1 MAITLKAAR
10 INVKLTQREAAERLG
25 ISPDTL
31 IKYEAGETFPTVPMI
46 QKIESLYGLTYNDIN
61 FLCPKEKV

>member
-10 INVKLTQREAAERLG
+10 INANMTQKEAAERLG

-31 IKYEAGETFPTVPMI
+31 GKYEAGETFPTIPMI
-46 QKIESLYGLTYNDIN
+46 QKIESLYGLSYNDIN
-61 FLCPKEKV
+61 FLCPKETV

>member
-10 INVKLTQREAAERLG
+10 INTNMTQREAAERLG

-31 IKYEAGETFPTVPMI
+31 RKYEAGETFPTVLTI

-61 FLCPKEKV
+61 FLCPKETV

>member
-10 INVKLTQREAAERLG
+10 INVGMTQKEAAERLG

-31 IKYEAGETFPTVPMI
+31 IKYEAGETFPTVPTI
-46 QKIESLYGLTYNDIN
+46 RKIESLYGLTYNDIN
-61 FLCPKEKV
+61 FLCPKETV